1 MQRERLLEVE
11 SSIEYE
17 KKAMLSSAE
26 YYCFI
31 RNFFAPQ
38 SKMIVQINHYYD
50 THTYEFND
58 IDTTCRIREKNGN
71 FKATI
76 KKHCKG
82 YENRSI
88 EKSVE
93 AKNQYDTTLFADMDV
108 RYQGNLTTIRKELAL
123 TPELKIVFDIN
134 LYLDV
139 IDYELE
145 IEFGGYDD
153 WIVQNEIYGLADLLL
168 EEKLITCASDFYKR
182 FNNSKSKSKRFFERK
197 RDLYK

>member
-1 MQRERLLEVE
+1 
-11 SSIEYE
+11 
-17 KKAMLSSAE
+17 MLSVAE
-26 YYCFI
+26 YYCLE

-38 SKMIVQINHYYD
+38 SKMMVQVNHYYD
-50 THTYEFND
+50 THKYEFDN

-71 FKATI
+71 FTATI

-82 YENRSI
+82 DTDLST

-93 AKNQYDTTLFADMDV
+93 ARNQFDTTLFTDMGV
-108 RYQGNLTTIRKELAL
+108 WYQGNLTTVRKELSL

-145 IEFGGYDD
+145 IEYNGYDE
-153 WIVQNEIYGLADLLL
+153 WMVQNEIYRLADILL